1 MKDDYELFTGMKLS
15 GLFKDIYNNQK
26 NKKVQISQ
34 LIADIRKLV
43 VNANDILTIGP
54 TLKDLIDTSV
64 RNDDSLIK
72 MATIAQRIVATNVKS
87 TGDSGILTDKEKENL
102 LKEFDETMKT
112 AADANDARV
121 DDLTFD
127 VEELK
132 QKTESK

>member
-1 MKDDYELFTGMKLS
+1 MKDDYELFPGKNLS

-43 VNANDILTIGP
+43 LNSNDLITIGP

-64 RNDDSLIK
+64 RNDDSLLK
-72 MATIAQRIVATNVKS
+72 MATIAQRIVSTTVKQ

-102 LKEFDETMKT
+102 LKEFDATMKV
-112 AADANDARV
+112 AAKENDKRV
-121 DDLTFD
+121 DDLTFE
-127 VEELK
+127 VEEIK
-132 QKTESK
+132 QKNEPN